1 MNLENIRGQII
12 TGVTCRCKHS
22 GALEP
27 RKGIQAERDML
38 RFMGLK
44 KHLSSRG
51 NEGTRGPQARDR
63 EVSGEQNEPIQG
75 KNTAAQ
81 STLVNSPLRKH
92 NILAGKGEA
101 RTTTRGKDEPETS
114 KVWEP

>member
-12 TGVTCRCKHS
+12 TGVTCRCKLS

-44 KHLSSRG
+44 KHLSSR
-51 NEGTRGPQARDR
+51 ETRERG
-63 EVSGEQNEPIQG
+63 G
-75 KNTAAQ
+75 
-81 STLVNSPLRKH
+81 LR
-92 NILAGKGEA
+92 L
-101 RTTTRGKDEPETS
+101 ETGR
-114 KVWEP
+114 